1 MKKQQL
7 LLSTLLIFT
16 LPSLSYA
23 NIIVDTK
30 NVDEQK
36 YHADLYECDQLSNQ
50 VEQHQTD
57 SLGHDVLGSTAKG
70 AALGAVGS
78 AIGGGSGSNG
88 AKVGAGIGVI
98 GGALKHGS
106 EKRQAEQQYDIQ
118 KQNVMRNCMTGRGY
132 TVLN

>member
-50 VEQHQTD
+50 VEQQQTY

-118 KQNVMRNCMTGRGY
+118 KQNVMRNCMIGRGY